1 MHLVSVNIQYHT
13 AQSYINI
20 TQYQPSIMIRKR
32 NVMNR
37 KSSDIFRK
45 IDQIEDL
52 SPFTLKVVKGLFTVD
67 TQPIR
72 PVQMFYSTLG
82 CILQV
87 WFFFQWS
94 GLFQNR
100 VFLRTGSFLQ
110 KKIIYQNSYESST
123 HLAKNKNYVLF
134 SISQS

>member
-52 SPFTLKVVKGLFTVD
+52 SPFALKVVKT
-67 TQPIR
+67 
-72 PVQMFYSTLG
+72 
-82 CILQV
+82 
-87 WFFFQWS
+87 
-94 GLFQNR
+94 
-100 VFLRTGSFLQ
+100 FLQ
-110 KKIIYQNSYESST
+110 LTPLSFDSHGTEKSGQNQRESNLSEVHIILTSSFFVQFVKIIRIFTEIYGDQKCIEGKK
-123 HLAKNKNYVLF
+123 H
-134 SISQS
+134 ISVNTLKAEL